1 MASSITETLW
11 GQYRASGTL
20 SGLPDGHFI
29 HGAFCPSVGGQRMD
43 SVDPGSGKVFT
54 RFAAGEADD
63 VERAVASSD
72 RAMRSSWRD
81 TTPADRGRILL
92 RAAHA
97 ILAQAERLAVVETID
112 NGKPLAE
119 ALADMRST
127 ARIFEYYA
135 GMADK
140 LQGDSIP
147 LGRNYVSMTVR
158 EPVGVT
164 AHIIPWNYPASTMA
178 RGIAPALAAGC
189 TVVVKPAEQTPL
201 SALLLAL
208 ILHEAGLAA
217 GVCNVVTG
225 TGAAAGAALV
235 AHPLVRHVTFTGSV
249 ATGGRVMQAAAR
261 NVASVT
267 LELGG
272 KSPAVVL
279 ADCDM
284 AHAVGDVLWSIFYNA
299 GQTCSA
305 GSRLVV
311 ERSIHAQFVEQLAGR
326 AAALRCGHGLGAPDI
341 GAITT
346 QEQWVKIAGYVDGAR
361 ARGVR
366 VACGGAPVQAA
377 SHPGGW
383 YYQPTVLDD
392 LASDDPVVQEE
403 IFGPVL
409 AVQVADSPEHA
420 LALANG
426 TAFGLAAGIYTRNIT
441 RALQMARDIEAGQV
455 YINEYYAGG
464 VETPFGGVKASGFG
478 REKGLEGLSA
488 YLRTKAIT
496 ARI

>member
-1 MASSITETLW
+1 MPSISETL
-11 GQYRASGTL
+11 GAQYRASGTL
-20 SGLPDGHFI
+20 EGLPTGHFI
-29 HGAFCPSVGGQRMD
+29 DGRFSPSVGGQVMD
-43 SVDPGSGKVFT
+43 SVDPGTGKVFAS
-54 RFAAGEADD
+54 FAAGESDD
-63 VERAVASSD
+63 VDRAVASSD
-72 RAMRSSWRD
+72 RAMRASWRAA
-81 TTPADRGRILL
+81 TPAERSRILQ
-92 RAAHA
+92 RAAQA
-97 ILAQAERLAVVETID
+97 VLAQAEHLAVVETID

-135 GMADK
+135 GIADK

-147 LGRNYVSMTVR
+147 LGHNYVSMTVR

-201 SALLLAL
+201 SALLIAR
-208 ILHEAGLAA
+208 ILHETGLPD

-272 KSPAVVL
+272 KSPSVVL
-279 ADCDM
+279 ADCDLD
-284 AHAVGDVLWSIFYNA
+284 HAVGDVLWSIFYNA

-311 ERSIHAQFVEQLAGR
+311 ERSVHARFVEQLAKR

-346 QEQWVKIAGYVDGAR
+346 REQLVKIAGYVDAAR

-366 VACGGAPVQAA
+366 VACGGTQTQDAQ
-377 SHPGGW
+377 HPGGW
-383 YYQPTVLDD
+383 YFQPTVLDE
-392 LASDDPVVQEE
+392 LAPDDPVVQEE

-426 TAFGLAAGIYTRNIT
+426 TEFGLAAGIYTRDIT
-441 RALQMARDIEAGQV
+441 RALQMARDIEAGQI

-464 VETPFGGVKASGFG
+464 VETPFGGMKASGFG

-488 YLRTKAIT
+488 YLRTKSIT